1 MENNK
6 NKYGSSIASNDRE
19 SLYSQEIYMKLYR
32 WKCNF
37 WWIVCS
43 VVILVALGGSMVLCN
58 LECDTLIVAIT
69 NFATILSIILSISSI
84 AYAYS
89 TSHDTAKQFAEI
101 DKTVARMREN
111 NEDMKNN
118 NSQMLGLVVNISK
131 EVHAL
136 YGEIGRSAKPE
147 INNYAELPKSDVK
160 PNKFPYEEP
169 SKGLPSNSN

>member
-43 VVILVALGGSMVLCN
+43 VVILVALGGSFVLCN
-58 LECDTLIVAIT
+58 LECDSLIVAIT

-84 AYAYS
+84 AYAYT
-89 TSHDTAKQFAEI
+89 TSHDTARQFAEI

-118 NSQMLGLVVNISK
+118 NSQILGLVVKISN

-136 YGEIGRSAKPE
+136 NGKFGVSAKPE
-147 INNYAELPKSDVK
+147 INNEAELSDTGVKS
-160 PNKFPYEEP
+160 NKSSYEVP
-169 SKGLPSNSN
+169 SKVSPAGRN